1 MSFLLGTDGLASN
14 GKNIAP
20 HEIKISVLLIIFVW
34 VSSNKYE
41 RHIFSLFF
49 EYFSH

>member
-20 HEIKISVLLIIFVW
+20 HEIKIGVLLIIFVG
-34 VSSNKYE
+34 SQTINMK
-41 RHIFSLFF
+41 RI
-49 EYFSH
+49 YFLSVL